1 MGRTF
6 FLVITKLNR
15 HLRHEKGNHSVL
27 LYLFVSP
34 WLLCILLVILAF
46 PHTFL
51 FRSHKWIENSV
62 RYFCSGHSLKVSLN
76 FQWFLNTCLMNEV
89 QIQSFNQKNK
99 KWLINQQIRF
109 DISLSMMTNGH
120 RNWWINWQQR
130 HYYWTVAIRTGSN
143 VTKSSLILVFNVK
156 SFIEVVSVYW
166 VPKNPWNMLWFIVYY
181 VLCIIIVIARY
192 RAVCT
197 KEQRTVGE
205 SEKKE
210 RKSQIRQMP
219 RTNWMK

>member
-1 MGRTF
+1 M
-6 FLVITKLNR
+6 
-15 HLRHEKGNHSVL
+15 
-27 LYLFVSP
+27 
-34 WLLCILLVILAF
+34 
-46 PHTFL
+46 
-51 FRSHKWIENSV
+51 
-62 RYFCSGHSLKVSLN
+62 
-76 FQWFLNTCLMNEV
+76 
-89 QIQSFNQKNK
+89 
-99 KWLINQQIRF
+99 INQRRF

-143 VTKSSLILVFNVK
+143 VTKSSLILFFNVN

-205 SEKKE
+205 SEKKRKEKARYGKCHE
-210 RKSQIRQMP
+210 RIEWNRNSQL
-219 RTNWMK
+219 TT